1 MESRWL
7 TTSGNAA
14 KCGPGLW
21 ATTARS
27 IAGTTASGRSTATAP
42 IFGKTMP
49 ADVTLQ
55 SQKRRLREQRERMRD
70 WREAQERMSD
80 ELGRAFAEALG
91 HEPSLSAVPKL
102 H

>member
-1 MESRWL
+1 
-7 TTSGNAA
+7 
-14 KCGPGLW
+14 
-21 ATTARS
+21 
-27 IAGTTASGRSTATAP
+27 
-42 IFGKTMP
+42 MP

-55 SQKRRLREQRERMRD
+55 SEKRRLREQRERMRD